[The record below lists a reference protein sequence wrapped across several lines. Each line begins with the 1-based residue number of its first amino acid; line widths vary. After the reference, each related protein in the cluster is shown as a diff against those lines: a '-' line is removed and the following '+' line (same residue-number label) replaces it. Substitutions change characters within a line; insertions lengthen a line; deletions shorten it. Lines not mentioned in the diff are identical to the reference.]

1 MLIVLR
7 QYSQVNNSK
16 IEYVLLVHKQT
27 AKRHKQSLKL
37 EDMMNNGYK
46 KGFLGGLLVLTLL
59 TTACGRQEN
68 ADLQQQSEQAT
79 EAYKKTLEAEGKVEG
94 QLVGKEEY
102 KLPTRPDEPDA
113 ILTIKD
119 VQAMTTP
126 EQLAKAL
133 AAPDAAVRLAA
144 VQGLNAFSGNL
155 PDAALQRLMNML
167 EAESD
172 PSIVPAIAKLLGNS
186 CHPAVMVMLLNNLK
200 RDVTSINIEA
210 LKVLGDV
217 AGYRAVEG
225 IEMLLE
231 RLDDGQATPTANVVR
246 SESIIA
252 KDKILARNGRP
263 LLCAW

>member
-1 MLIVLR
+1 
-7 QYSQVNNSK
+7 
-16 IEYVLLVHKQT
+16 
-27 AKRHKQSLKL
+27 
-37 EDMMNNGYK
+37 MNNRYK
-46 KGFLGGLLVLTLL
+46 NKVFSLVILAML

-79 EAYKKTLEAEGKVEG
+79 ETHKKTLEANGMVEA
-94 QLVGKEEY
+94 QLAGKEAY

-119 VQAMTTP
+119 VQAMTTS

-133 AAPDAAVRLAA
+133 AAPDAPVRLAA
-144 VQGLNAFSGNL
+144 VQGLNAFAGHL
-155 PDAALQRLMNML
+155 PDVALQRLMNML

-172 PSIVPAIAKLLGNS
+172 PMIVPAVAKLLGNS

-200 RDVTSINIEA
+200 RDVSSINMEA

-225 IEMLLE
+225 IDALLE
-231 RLDDGQATPTANVVR
+231 RLDDGQATPTANLVR
-246 SESIIA
+246 SEAEIA
-252 KDKILARNGRP
+252 KAKVLARNGRS
-263 LLCAW
+263 LLCTW